1 MTQTSE
7 NDARIQQPADTAVTW
22 TKASGS
28 SNNGGCVEVASIDD
42 MVAVRDSKNP
52 DGPPLFFTRREIA
65 YFLDAVKAGEF
76 DQFVE

>member
-1 MTQTSE
+1 MTQTDQ
-7 NDARIQQPADTAVTW
+7 NGDRIPQHSDTEVTW

-52 DGPPLFFTRREIA
+52 DGAPLFFTRREIR
-65 YFLDAVKAGEF
+65 YFLDGVKGGEF